1 MTPDKLNTIV
11 SETFGTR
18 GEFALKMKVSRWT
31 AYRWLDNPEKMSLKA
46 LKKLSR
52 LSGKPL
58 TELI

>member
-1 MTPDKLNTIV
+1 MTPDKLNNIV

-58 TELI
+58 NELI